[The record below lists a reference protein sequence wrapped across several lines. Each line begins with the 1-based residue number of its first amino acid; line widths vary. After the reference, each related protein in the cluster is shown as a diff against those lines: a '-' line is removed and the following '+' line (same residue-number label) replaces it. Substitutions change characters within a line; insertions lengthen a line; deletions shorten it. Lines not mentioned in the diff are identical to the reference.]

1 MFKFSHQIGFK
12 LHCAPVSNPNLIN
25 LFYNKMTIPKI
36 LFQLFLHRF
45 PFMSIITS
53 YLHILYALIIHSI
66 ALIIQSLHC
75 LFNHCIAYSIIAL
88 FIQSLHCLFN
98 HCIDYSFISTYNY
111 NTKVTSILLLFLKMT
126 KKKCIILSNTQV
138 NLIE

>member
-66 ALIIQSLHC
+66 ALL
-75 LFNHCIAYSIIAL
+75 
-88 FIQSLHCLFN
+88 IQSLHCLFN
-98 HCIDYSFISTYNY
+98 HCIDYSFKSTYNY
-111 NTKVTSILLLFLKMT
+111 NTKLTSILLLFLKMT